1 MEEATLGA
9 NRSGEKSG
17 VFPPSSL
24 VVHLEAPPQPPCLAP
39 FVFSG
44 FCQDVLKKY
53 QRNVVATAARVCSS
67 AERAQCVK
75 AAKERVLW
83 APSG

>member
-1 MEEATLGA
+1 MGRIGL
-9 NRSGEKSG
+9 EKNQ
-17 VFPPSSL
+17 VCFL
-24 VVHLEAPPQPPCLAP
+24 HHLWLFIWRLLRNPPCLAP